1 MGRKA
6 DTPTRGAARPG
17 MDAPHPATDPLL
29 ELTGGDREA
38 LDRLMTLVYH
48 ELRQVAHRELQRGRP
63 HQTLSTTEVVHEV
76 YLRMV
81 DRTHVTRGER
91 MRFLAIAAVA
101 MRRLVLEHARRR
113 SALKRGGGQPP
124 LSLDEAVMAR
134 DDRSEAL
141 VALDEALTRLAAL
154 SERLVHVVEC
164 RYFGGLTEEETAEAL
179 GITARTVRRDWVK
192 ARAWLYA
199 ELHDS
204 AA

>member
-1 MGRKA
+1 MA
-6 DTPTRGAARPG
+6 TRGAALMG
-17 MDAPHPATDPLL
+17 MVALHQATDLL
-29 ELTGGDREA
+29 RTATRGDQRA
-38 LDRLMTLVYH
+38 LDLLVPLVYD
-48 ELRQVAHRELQRGRP
+48 ELRRIAHRELQRGRP

-81 DRTHVTRGER
+81 DRTDVTRDER

-101 MRRLVLEHARRR
+101 MRRLVLEQARRR
-113 SALKRGGGQPP
+113 SALKRGGGQRP

-154 SERLVHVVEC
+154 SERLARVVEC

-199 ELHDS
+199 ELDDS

>member
-1 MGRKA
+1 MA
-6 DTPTRGAARPG
+6 TRAVARLG
-17 MDAPHPATDPLL
+17 MVAPRQTTDLLRTATA
-29 ELTGGDREA
+29 GDRRS
-38 LDRLMTLVYH
+38 LDLLVPLVYD
-48 ELRQVAHRELQRGRP
+48 ELRRIAHRELRRGRP
-63 HQTLSTTEVVHEV
+63 HQTLSTTEIVHEV

-81 DRTHVTRGER
+81 DRTDVTGGER

-154 SERLVHVVEC
+154 SERLAHVVEC

-199 ELHDS
+199 ELDDS